1 MRLVNYW
8 YIDKQGIDSLLSQI
22 SSEFIQEE
30 HIKMTQKGT
39 GSVSGNIG
47 FAKLLKQLFNADV
60 NLTGGVETTRTV
72 EKVEIQPYETKI
84 QHLKKY
90 IEEKE
95 VLLCNKHEVF
105 TKYEQGKTNFVF
117 GNVEFDTK
125 LNVKNWEEAVG
136 FIQQW
141 GYIPFYNNGMNIYDE
156 RDDYFKNAN
165 AINAEIVM
173 SLGID
178 KMQTSYSGFT
188 SHFATSLRKLGGK
201 NIPLGVFGHIL
212 KLSPDFYQIN
222 PYAIWLE

>member
-30 HIKMTQKGT
+30 HTKMTQKGT

-47 FAKLLKQLFNADV
+47 LSKLLKKWFNADV
-60 NLTGGVETTRTV
+60 NLTSRVETIRTV
-72 EKVEIQPYETKI
+72 EKVEIQSYETKI

-90 IEEKE
+90 IEENE
-95 VLLCNKHEVF
+95 VLLCNKHEIF

-117 GNVEFDTK
+117 GNIDFDTK
-125 LNVKNWEEAVG
+125 LNVKNWEKAVG

-141 GYIPFYNNGMNIYDE
+141 GYIPLHNNGMNMYDE
-156 RDDYFKNAN
+156 RDDYFKNVN

-188 SHFATSLRKLGGK
+188 SHLATSLRKLGGK

-212 KLSPDFYQIN
+212 KLSPDFYQIK
-222 PYAIWLE
+222 PYAVWLG